1 MIFHFFIFLALVF
14 YNSALSMHHALIV
27 FGPSCS
33 GKSTLSRKLCRRF
46 DAGWCHIDRDDL
58 VDSGII
64 GEHDLA
70 GFAAFINKRLET
82 HSIVVDTNA
91 YSQEFFEAIKAK
103 QKIRILVYNPLEQLL
118 ARDASRTL
126 HLKRSEQKAKRA
138 REFVLAGYSTF
149 FGGQKN
155 FATPFTEKSAQV
167 CTPFAYDVCVSGSE
181 QNIDTIVSQIRTLI
195 NSRK

>member
-14 YNSALSMHHALIV
+14 SNSALSMHHALII

-33 GKSTLSRKLCRRF
+33 GKSTLSKKLCRRL
-46 DAGWCHIDRDDL
+46 DAGWCPIDRDDL
-58 VDSGII
+58 VDASVI

-82 HSIVVDTNA
+82 DSIVVDTNA

-103 QKIRILVYNPLEQLL
+103 QKIRILVYNQLEQLL
-118 ARDASRTL
+118 ARDATRTL
-126 HLKRSEQKAKRA
+126 HLKRPEQKAKRA

-155 FATPFTEKSAQV
+155 FATPFMEQSTHV
-167 CTPFAYDVCVSGSE
+167 FTPFAYDVCVSGSE
-181 QNIDTIVSQIRTLI
+181 QDIDTIVSQIRMLI
-195 NSRK
+195 ESKK